1 MKRCENSLLYG
12 ICLFQKKGEK
22 FDVIQISTC
31 LFFRYRSTRKPTAFA
46 AFLPLTFLFG
56 YQADL
61 AYGTKLNRVKVEAE
75 NILLY
80 ENDLIEMPGGLPTL
94 ESIDAARKQPTNE

>member
-1 MKRCENSLLYG
+1 MYLAATAQMYLATNSSSYMQ
-12 ICLFQKKGEK
+12 LF
-22 FDVIQISTC
+22 
-31 LFFRYRSTRKPTAFA
+31 LFSYRTTRKPSSMA

-80 ENDLIEMPGGLPTL
+80 EADLIEMPAGLPSL
-94 ESIDAARKQPTNE
+94 ESIDAANKKMASKKE